1 MTADRVLADAEVR
14 MVDPPGRGTMDCLL
28 EYRTSAPFEV
38 RVTMSDAS
46 GRAAM
51 WVWSREVMDA
61 ATRTCSPVG
70 DHQVIMSRISPLDLL
85 VRLNGDPG
93 MAGNTSCVLALPLA
107 TVRRFLALTFEL
119 VPRGTESGYLD
130 LDGELRALLDAN

>member
-1 MTADRVLADAEVR
+1 MTAHRVAVGAEVR
-14 MVDPPGRGTMDCLL
+14 MVEPPGRGTMDGLL

-61 ATRTCSPVG
+61 ATRTCTPVG
-70 DHQVIMSRISPLDLL
+70 DHQVIMCSVGGPDLL
-85 VRLNGDPG
+85 VRLNGDPS
-93 MAGNTSCVLALPLA
+93 MTGNTSCVLALPLA

-119 VPRGTESGYLD
+119 VPRGTESGHLD